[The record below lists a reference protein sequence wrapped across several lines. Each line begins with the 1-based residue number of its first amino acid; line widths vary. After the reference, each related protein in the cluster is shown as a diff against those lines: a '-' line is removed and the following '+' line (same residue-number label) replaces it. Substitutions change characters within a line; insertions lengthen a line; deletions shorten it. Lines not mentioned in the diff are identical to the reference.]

1 MAARQPTP
9 NAERRPPTLRT
20 GSSARRHT
28 FQRRSHP
35 LASCDL
41 FKDRRVALGP
51 QRANRLLSVDVG
63 GPRIAAGKVQHGLL
77 GRCGKGWTEIGW
89 DEDRVES
96 IDIAHDETD
105 LAFSIGETQGAAL
118 GRDSDESTTDR
129 AWQCLVNSGSSQA
142 SEDGYTIPIERSGDG
157 RGGCFERGPPL
168 SSEVFGWYGA
178 VDAMCESMHNAAAPH
193 AGQFRAR
200 MGVHLGKVNCSDG
213 PQRSASDHTKGIAF
227 GVHYANSSRLAYVLH
242 THIDAERRVVMLL
255 QQQKVAIRTNG

>member
-1 MAARQPTP
+1 M
-9 NAERRPPTLRT
+9 
-20 GSSARRHT
+20 
-28 FQRRSHP
+28 
-35 LASCDL
+35 
-41 FKDRRVALGP
+41 
-51 QRANRLLSVDVG
+51 SVDVG
-63 GPRIAAGKVQHGLL
+63 GLRVATGKIQDRLL
-77 GRCGKGWTEIGW
+77 GCRGKGWTEIGGY
-89 DEDRVES
+89 EDRVQS
-96 IDIAHDETD
+96 IDVAHDETD

-178 VDAMCESMHNAAAPH
+178 VDPVREAMHNASTLH
-193 AGQFRAR
+193 AGELRAR

-227 GVHYANSSRLAYVLH
+227 GVHYAESSRLAYVLH
-242 THIDAERRVVMLL
+242 TQIEILFASRIATSPAATCRSPCAVAVRASDAERRVVMLL